1 MSPEFVLMFRAFL
14 WLKSDTTNVFNIF
27 ERIKSNQ
34 MNVTLVSIAEYAIS
48 VVFGKTIQESYY
60 EGVLQLN
67 QLLYKEPFEGFIE
80 TVPSYTTLT
89 VFYAPQKINAS
100 PLSPSE
106 FVVQYLKTLLAKE
119 KPLTNCVSDTIVV
132 PVCYDEAFGYDLASL
147 AEEKNI
153 SIQSLI
159 QLHSE
164 QEYKV
169 YMMGFLPGF
178 PYMGEV
184 HPKLVAPRKAS
195 PRSWVAAGSVG
206 IAGNQTGIYPL
217 DSPGGWQIVGRTPL
231 NLFDLDNDPIFY
243 FTTGNRIRFKPISK
257 EQFNAL
263 KIEPS
268 PKVTISEAKPNAV
281 VLKPGVFAVFQD
293 SGRQG
298 YRAFGVPESGAM
310 DIASHHLA
318 NAIVG
323 NTIDAATIEV
333 TMGGL
338 AIQFFEN
345 TYVVV
350 TGAGKGKVDAQTISS
365 NKKQLVKANSVLE
378 IKFSNL
384 GLRTYIAVEG
394 GFETARLLNS
404 KSATPKI
411 NIGSVLTKGN
421 ALYFGKSPTKLTR
434 DCANLVFPNFE
445 LSTTI
450 RIIEGAEYEW
460 LDSKSKLILGSEAFL
475 LTNRCDR
482 MGYHL
487 QGVPLKTNATQ
498 ELLSTAVVKGTI
510 QLTPSGQLI
519 VLMNDCQTT
528 GGYPRVAQ
536 VAAVDM
542 PILAQLRPT
551 DEVSFKMISFIEAE
565 KLYLNQQNSYEDL
578 FN

>member
-1 MSPEFVLMFRAFL
+1 
-14 WLKSDTTNVFNIF
+14 
-27 ERIKSNQ
+27 
-34 MNVTLVSIAEYAIS
+34 MNVAIVSIAEYAIS
-48 VVFGKTIQESYY
+48 VVFGKTMQESYY
-60 EGVLQLN
+60 VGISQLN

-89 VFYAPQKINAS
+89 VFYAPQKINAG

-106 FVVQYLKTLLAKE
+106 FVVQYVKTLLGKE
-119 KPLTNCVSDTIVV
+119 KELTNFVADTIVV

-147 AEEKNI
+147 AEAKNI
-153 SIQSLI
+153 SMQSLI

-195 PRSWVAAGSVG
+195 PRSVVAAGSVG

-231 NLFDLDNDPIFY
+231 HLFDLNNDQIFY
-243 FTTGNRIRFKPISK
+243 FKTGNRIRFEPISK
-257 EQFNAL
+257 SQFYAL
-263 KIEPS
+263 KKELS
-268 PKVTISEAKPNAV
+268 PTVTISNAKSNAI
-281 VLKPGVFAVFQD
+281 VLKPGVFAIFQD
-293 SGRQG
+293 MGRQG
-298 YRAFGVPESGAM
+298 YRAFGIPESGAM
-310 DIASHHLA
+310 DITSHHLA

-323 NTIDAATIEV
+323 NTMDAATIEV
-333 TMGGL
+333 TMGGM
-338 AIQFFEN
+338 AIQFLEN

-350 TGAGKGKVDAQTISS
+350 TGAGKAVVDAQTISY
-365 NKKQLVKANSVLE
+365 NKKQLVKAHSVLE
-378 IKFSNL
+378 IRFSDQ

-394 GFETARLLNS
+394 GFETTILLNS
-404 KSATPKI
+404 RSATPKI
-411 NIGSVLTKGN
+411 NIGSVLTKGA
-421 ALYFGKSPTKLTR
+421 ALYFGKKQAKPSRGFVNLT
-434 DCANLVFPNFE
+434 FPNFE
-445 LSTTI
+445 LSKTI
-450 RIIEGAEYEW
+450 RIIEGAEYDW
-460 LDSKSKLILGSEAFL
+460 LDPASKLILGSDTFHL
-475 LTNRCDR
+475 SNRCDR

-487 QGVPLKTNATQ
+487 QGVPLKTKTIQ

-510 QLTPSGQLI
+510 QLTPNGQLI

-551 DEVSFKMISFIEAE
+551 DDVSFKMISFIEAE
-565 KLYLNQQNSYEDL
+565 KLYLNQQNKYEDY